1 MSVSEKATIIC
12 SKCSAETDFV
22 AWKSIT
28 TDTDPIFKEKVRSG
42 ELYQCICP
50 KCGNVTIIEYDTL
63 YSEVDKDLTIYFVT
77 NKDSYEKAMELLK
90 SDEANSEEEQSGV
103 FRVVTTRAEFREKL
117 LIADAGYDDR
127 AIEILKFITATH
139 VKEVQKI
146 KFDAALF
153 DMQNGKYG
161 FRFFETG
168 KAGIFIP
175 MVEDMYNQVV
185 VDFSPKYPTEEKDNL
200 EVNLKWVINIVKGNN
215 NSFI

>member
-28 TDTDPIFKEKVRSG
+28 TDTDPIFKEKVRAG

-63 YSEVDKDLTIYFVT
+63 YNEVDKDLTIYFVT
-77 NKDSYEKAMELLK
+77 SKDSYENAMELLTNEEI
-90 SDEANSEEEQSGV
+90 DNEEEQSGV
-103 FRVVTTRAEFREKL
+103 FRVVRSRAAFREKL
-117 LIADAGYDDR
+117 LISDAGYDDR
-127 AIEILKFITATH
+127 AIEILKLITATH
-139 VKEVQKI
+139 VKEIQGI
-146 KFDAALF
+146 KFDTALF
-153 DMQNGKYG
+153 DMQKGKYG

-168 KAGIFIP
+168 KPGIFIP

-185 VDFSPKYPTEEKDNL
+185 TDFSPRYPVDEKDNL
-200 EVNLKWVINIVKGNN
+200 EVDINWAIDIVKNN
-215 NSFI
+215 TSIR